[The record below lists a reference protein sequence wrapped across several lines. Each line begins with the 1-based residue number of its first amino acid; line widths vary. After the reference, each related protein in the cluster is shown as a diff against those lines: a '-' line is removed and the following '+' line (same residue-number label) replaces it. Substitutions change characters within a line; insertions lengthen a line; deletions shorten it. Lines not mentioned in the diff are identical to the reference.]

1 MKIKLT
7 RRSRFMLAA
16 GISICVMLM
25 CSQRTSL
32 ALFGRYRIYR
42 DSQIVRCLPDYRW
55 YLVDLQDH
63 GMIPGALYS
72 FSARGLK
79 LYPDGTNMIKILKG
93 SEGDHIRISR
103 QRIYINGQPAGTGL
117 PLALEAHYFMM
128 GEHFRS
134 YDSRYWGTVHENQ
147 IVGRAYPLF

>member
-1 MKIKLT
+1 
-7 RRSRFMLAA
+7 MLAA

-93 SEGDHIRISR
+93 SEIEPERFDRD
-103 QRIYINGQPAGTGL
+103 YIVEPG
-117 PLALEAHYFMM
+117 HYFMM

>member
-79 LYPDGTNMIKILKG
+79 LYPDGTNMIKILKA
-93 SEGDHIRISR
+93 S
-103 QRIYINGQPAGTGL
+103 
-117 PLALEAHYFMM
+117 
-128 GEHFRS
+128 
-134 YDSRYWGTVHENQ
+134 
-147 IVGRAYPLF
+147 

>member
-1 MKIKLT
+1 M
-7 RRSRFMLAA
+7 
-16 GISICVMLM
+16 
-25 CSQRTSL
+25 
-32 ALFGRYRIYR
+32 
-42 DSQIVRCLPDYRW
+42 
-55 YLVDLQDH
+55 DLQDH

-117 PLALEAHYFMM
+117 PLALEAGIEPERFDRDYIVEPGHYFMM